1 MGYVVSTLSLNC
13 GATICLAIPI
23 NASEFKYV
31 HFHVK
36 KGWVWGMK
44 NKLCFIG
51 RHYII
56 FDQHYYEYDNT
67 DGKDMGN
74 DFVWDTVNMHFGE
87 CNLLAGIAQAEIY
100 KLLYIYASDDQT
112 STQFSNLLPKGKPL
126 FFKLILDIMQD
137 I

>member
-74 DFVWDTVNMHFGE
+74 DFVWDTVNMH
-87 CNLLAGIAQAEIY
+87 LVSAIY
-100 KLLYIYASDDQT
+100 WLELPKQKSTNSYIY
-112 STQFSNLLPKGKPL
+112 
-126 FFKLILDIMQD
+126 MQVM
-137 I
+137 IRQAHNFQICCQRGSHCSLN